1 MTKIPTI
8 KERGI
13 LLLYKSSVFKSALF
27 YFNTNGV
34 NLVNRWE
41 DVLLSNTVYLQ
52 QRVDT
57 VNTLINVYNP
67 LTLNALT
74 HNKVQIFVECFIDLI
89 ENC

>member
-34 NLVNRWE
+34 NLVNTCQLVCEFSQRRDE
-41 DVLLSNTVYLQ
+41 CNASVVFLLKSNLMVAFSV
-52 QRVDT
+52 QRRQIKYHYFKVIT
-57 VNTLINVYNP
+57 AIKVN
-67 LTLNALT
+67 
-74 HNKVQIFVECFIDLI
+74 K
-89 ENC
+89 